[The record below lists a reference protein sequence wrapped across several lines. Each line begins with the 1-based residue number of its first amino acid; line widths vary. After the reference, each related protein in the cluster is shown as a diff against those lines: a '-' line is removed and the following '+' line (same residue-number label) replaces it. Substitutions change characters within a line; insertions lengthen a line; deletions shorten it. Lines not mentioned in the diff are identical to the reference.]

1 MSYVL
6 FLDDVRHPRGMNGWY
21 VEDSHVVRK
30 TDGSFHVPA
39 FHGYRINFYEV
50 MSSSPL
56 NWVIVRNYEEFVKVV
71 EADGIPEVV
80 CFDHD
85 LCEEHYVDG
94 FQGEAKTEGYREKTG
109 YDCAKFL
116 AQKIRDELP
125 NECAVEIVLH
135 SMNPA
140 GRKNMAAAFLE
151 LNQEN

>member
-6 FLDDVRHPRGMNGWY
+6 FLDDERHPTRMHQWH
-21 VEDSHVVRK
+21 VETSTVVRR
-30 TDGSFHVPA
+30 TDGTLYVLRFRSGVAPFS
-39 FHGYRINFYEV
+39 EV
-50 MSSSPL
+50 RMKDHRE
-56 NWVIVRNYEEFVKVV
+56 WVIVRNYDAFVDAL
-71 EADGIPEVV
+71 ADRGIPEVV
-80 CFDHD
+80 CLDHD

-125 NECAVEIVLH
+125 NECVVEIVLH
-135 SMNPA
+135 SMNPT
-140 GRKNMAAAFLE
+140 GRQNMAAAFLE